1 MGSRFA
7 LFAIMAMLV
16 AAAVPA
22 RAQPALEAAIHAA
35 TRSGDFN
42 GVILVTE
49 QGRVRYRRAFGL
61 ADRAFAAPATSDTR
75 YRVGSV
81 TKLFAAT
88 LILQLAQEGRLSLD
102 APIRAALPDYPG
114 EGGDRVT
121 IHQLLNHSSGIAQWD
136 RVSSYQEA
144 FANGLEQYQRPLA
157 PDALLRRCCAG
168 PLERPP
174 GEAFAYNN
182 ADYFVLGRIVERLT
196 GQSFEEA
203 LAARILRPL
212 GLSSTGM
219 LHWDRIVP
227 RLAPTYFWRDDRRML
242 VPDMP
247 VYFENWYA
255 AAGMYSTV
263 GDLATF
269 ADALYGGRLLRPDM
283 LRRLLAPGLDDY
295 GYGLWS
301 YSVTREG
308 RSWRVAKRPGSVM
321 GANAVLYRLL
331 DRDANIV
338 LLANTSRADLD
349 VFAQRIADVLIRE
362 ATQSQP
368 RRRSR

>member
-1 MGSRFA
+1 MGHAFGAFA
-7 LFAIMAMLV
+7 TVMALV
-16 AAAVPA
+16 AQPV
-22 RAQPALEAAIHAA
+22 RAQPVQSLDSAIA
-35 TRSGDFN
+35 TSARETDFN

-49 QGRVRYRRAFGL
+49 DGRVQYRHAFGL
-61 ADRAFAAPATSDTR
+61 ADRAFAVPATPDTR

-81 TKLFAAT
+81 TKLFTAV

-114 EGGDRVT
+114 DGGDRVT

-157 PDALLRRCCAG
+157 PGALLRRCCSV
-168 PLERPP
+168 PLERQP
-174 GEAFAYNN
+174 GEAFTYNN

-196 GQSFEEA
+196 GRSFEDA
-203 LAARILRPL
+203 LAERILRPL
-212 GLSSTGM
+212 ALASTGM

-227 RLAPTYFWRDDRRML
+227 ALAPTYFWRDDRRVL

-255 AAGMYSTV
+255 AAGMYSTAA
-263 GDLATF
+263 DLATF

-283 LRRLLAPGLDDY
+283 LRRMLTPGLDDY

-301 YSVTREG
+301 YRVTRAG

-331 DRDANIV
+331 DRDVSIV
-338 LLANTSRADLD
+338 LLANTNRADLD
-349 VFAQRIADVLIRE
+349 RLAQTIADILIGE
-362 ATQSQP
+362 AVTIRRRQP
-368 RRRSR
+368 RP